1 MDGFSI
7 WPENWCEKDNN
18 FCYRTV
24 SMGFQLEK
32 IVSWTFDKMP
42 VLPHYWCI
50 VFCTCMSGQM

>member
-32 IVSWTFDKMP
+32 LLVGHSIKCP
-42 VLPHYWCI
+42 
-50 VFCTCMSGQM
+50 FCLIIGV